1 MHDNPIPNLPTRDA
15 AGRYARDL
23 VERVVWTF
31 LQALVGA
38 LITGGVLDGVAGVAD
53 ITGWQAAGLAGVAA
67 VISLIKGLAAK
78 FVGRSDSA
86 STAPGV

>member
-1 MHDNPIPNLPTRDA
+1 MNDTPIPTLPTRDA

-23 VERVVWTF
+23 AERVIWTF
-31 LQALVGA
+31 LQSFAGALV
-38 LITGGVLDGVAGVAD
+38 TGGVLDGVSGVAD

-78 FVGRSDSA
+78 FVGRADSA

>member
-1 MHDNPIPNLPTRDA
+1 MDDNMTRFPTRDQ
-15 AGRYARDL
+15 AGKYARDL
-23 VERVVWTF
+23 AERVLWTF
-31 LQALVGA
+31 AQAFVGA

-67 VISLIKGLAAK
+67 VISLIKGLLAK